1 MTTPALFNITK
12 LLNQLAP
19 CEYNGKSVQD
29 GLCFLALAQIY
40 HATLLAQGVTAQI
53 CWIMVLNKLT
63 EGATAWAGPHIV
75 KVATGTAMPWAD
87 FATFETA
94 FKAHFCAVDD
104 EQAAVA
110 ELIKVCKASH
120 KLGTIKEYTAEFNTV
135 AACTKFSNK
144 DKLER
149 YHTGLPYKLKDIFA
163 QGAHDIS
170 TLVKLQKVALSVNQ
184 NLAMCKKERPK
195 QFGGW
200 KKRGKKAAAS
210 GTGKKTF
217 ECWNCGETGHRA
229 FQCKKPKVERPQA
242 ASLSSSTEVAALQ
255 AQLKEMKEQI
265 AALTLASKKEG
276 F

>member
-1 MTTPALFNITK
+1 MTTPAPFDITK

-19 CEYNGKSVQD
+19 REYDGKSAQD
-29 GLCFLALAQIY
+29 GLRFLASAQIY
-40 HATLLAQGVTAQI
+40 HATLLAQGVAAQI
-53 CWIMVLNKLT
+53 CWITVLNKLT
-63 EGATAWAGPHIV
+63 EGAAAWAGPHIV

-87 FATFETA
+87 FPTFETA

-104 EQAAVA
+104 EQAAIA
-110 ELIKVCKASH
+110 ELVKVCKASH
-120 KLGTIKEYTAEFNTV
+120 KLGTVKEYTAEFNAV
-135 AACTKFSNK
+135 AARTKFSNE

-149 YHTGLPYKLKDIFA
+149 YRAGLPYKLKDIFA

-170 TLVKLQKVALSVNQ
+170 TLTKIQTVALSVDQ
-184 NLAMCKKERPK
+184 NLAMREEERPK

-200 KKRGKKAAAS
+200 KKRGEKAAAS

-242 ASLSSSTEVAALQ
+242 ASSSSGTEVAALQ